1 MDRGRLTLIQWRGK
15 LEPVSSQLPFS
26 HMLPSKQGINSAISS
41 PKIHPLLKETF
52 KIPQKG
58 IYLSQR
64 RSQSHPPNQWSSDT
78 PASAHYQAKLA
89 LVHCTTTDTQTPK
102 SNTLVCLEADK
113 FPPETLQFYHL
124 QRQRAELGR
133 LFAIRIHFGLADEQI
148 RDVSVDVRGEH
159 KRSTG
164 FLLMLHK
171 SRGVAVTG

>member
-1 MDRGRLTLIQWRGK
+1 MHTTR
-15 LEPVSSQLPFS
+15 
-26 HMLPSKQGINSAISS
+26 PSWPWCTVPQQTHRRPS
-41 PKIHPLLKETF
+41 PT
-52 KIPQKG
+52 
-58 IYLSQR
+58 
-64 RSQSHPPNQWSSDT
+64 
-78 PASAHYQAKLA
+78 
-89 LVHCTTTDTQTPK
+89 
-102 SNTLVCLEADK
+102 TLVCLEADK